1 MKNKLIDWDTAL
13 ILDDEEIRMLYLNEI
28 AKFKNKELMDYAKG
42 AVERSRIIF
51 EQKSKIT

>member
-51 EQKSKIT
+51 EQNSKI